1 MNPKK
6 LFLTISISIILLGLL
21 FTFLNKEYSSNAVYN
36 KLFSNIETKID
47 NVSRI
52 EIENNSNITY
62 LFKKDGTWVL
72 PNYDDY
78 PAAEE
83 KIRSLLLSIVQLKV
97 IDKKTNNAALHKNL
111 GLSFPLEKD
120 SSRIRLLGEEKNL
133 ISDFIIGKISKHNV
147 DFSYIRKFDND
158 QSWLFKNVFDI
169 KKNEI
174 DWSEN
179 SILKIARWR
188 IKSVKLENTKNKD
201 KHIHIYKNKY
211 SDQSFKLTN
220 IPKGF
225 NLNPNFNLGAF
236 SSLLESVKKIDIQKY
251 DFSANTNF
259 VKNLYFE
266 TFDGLIINIKAFE
279 KEKSIYYYFDIKSD
293 INVRKELNKSE
304 PNVVGLPNM
313 LSFGEVRAEV
323 IKYQY
328 LKDWVFKLNK
338 DFNSDTSFIL
348 QDIIEKKQNN

>member
-1 MNPKK
+1 MNFKK
-6 LFLTISISIILLGLL
+6 FFFIISIAIILLGLL
-21 FTFLNKEYSSNAVYN
+21 FTFLYKDYSTNKEYN
-36 KLFSNIETKID
+36 KLFSNIESVID

-52 EIENNSNITY
+52 EIEKNSNVVY
-62 LFKKDGTWVL
+62 LFKKDGIWVL
-72 PNYDDY
+72 PNYDNY

-83 KIRSLLLSIVQLKV
+83 KIRSLLLSIIQLKV

-120 SSRIRLLGEEKNL
+120 SFRVRLLGDEKNL
-133 ISDFIIGKISKHNV
+133 MSDFIIGKSSNHNTEL
-147 DFSYIRKFDND
+147 SYIRKFDNN
-158 QSWLFKNVFDI
+158 QSWLFKNEFDI
-169 KKNEI
+169 NKNEI

-201 KHIHIYKNKY
+201 NYIYIYKNKY

-225 NLNPNFNLGAF
+225 NLNPNFNLSAF
-236 SSLLESVKKIDIQKY
+236 SSLLESVKKIDIKKH
-251 DFSANTNF
+251 SLNENNNF
-259 VKNLYFE
+259 IKNLYFE
-266 TFDGLIINIKAFE
+266 TFDGLVINIKAIE
-279 KEKSIYYYFDIKSD
+279 KEGDIYYYFDIDSD

-304 PNVVGLPNM
+304 PNIVGLPNM
-313 LSFGEVRAEV
+313 LSFEEVKAEAT
-323 IKYQY
+323 KYQY
-328 LKDWVFKLNK
+328 LKDWVFKLYD
-338 DFNSDTSFIL
+338 DFDSDTNFTM